1 MLLTKTQVQFL
12 NWIDNHPFVTKLYWT
27 GWTALAYIYD
37 HRLSTDLDF
46 FSFDFLADYELL
58 PFIAEIK
65 KEFSIEKIVR
75 QNIYNRN
82 IFLFDSH
89 LDELKMEFT
98 FFPFKRE
105 EEGSLWKKGLRIDTP
120 LEIGANKIH
129 ALTERHE
136 VKDVYDLY
144 YISTQESLD
153 LATLMNRTEEK
164 FGTAFEVKDIIA
176 RLNYIAK
183 DLSHISPFL
192 LSTSIPIQEVQAW
205 CEDMI

>member
-1 MLLTKTQVQFL
+1 M
-12 NWIDNHPFVTKLYWT
+12 
-27 GWTALAYIYD
+27 
-37 HRLSTDLDF
+37 
-46 FSFDFLADYELL
+46 

-183 DLSHISPFL
+183 DLSHISPSL